1 MTTHPCSAADAQRVA
16 QLGVHAIATISPGAI
31 VSSPTT
37 CAGSR
42 GTERRP
48 FGPSRGAAS
57 TTGLERSIRRG
68 TRNEADYDRAG
79 AAQDSGTAAS
89 DYSIRSPLIAR
100 AITSCWICSV
110 PSKMS

>member
-1 MTTHPCSAADAQRVA
+1 
-16 QLGVHAIATISPGAI
+16 
-31 VSSPTT
+31 
-37 CAGSR
+37 
-42 GTERRP
+42 
-48 FGPSRGAAS
+48 
-57 TTGLERSIRRG
+57 LERSIRRG